1 MQLKKDIES
10 QAETIKNQQEQIIH
24 LTRERDELKR
34 LSAAAKVVQ
43 MILK

>member
-10 QAETIKNQQEQIIH
+10 QAEMIKNQQEQIIH

-34 LSAAAKVVQ
+34 LNVAAKVVLI
-43 MILK
+43 ILK